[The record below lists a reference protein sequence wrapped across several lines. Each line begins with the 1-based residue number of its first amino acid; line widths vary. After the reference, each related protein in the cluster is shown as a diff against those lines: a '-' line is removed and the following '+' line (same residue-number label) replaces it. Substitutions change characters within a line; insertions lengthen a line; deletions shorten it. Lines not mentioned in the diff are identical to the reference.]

1 MSKISAIL
9 VVKDNPLHLAESL
22 QSLDFVD
29 EIVIVDIGINE
40 DAKKILAQYD
50 KVKVQ
55 QIKEQILYV
64 EQIREKS
71 KAFATYE
78 HVIFLDPDEI
88 ISQALKEEIV
98 KNMNN
103 CDYISIPRKNIIFG
117 KWIEHSRWWPDY
129 QIRFFK
135 KDSLVWPS
143 RLHSQPEVKGK
154 EYKIEAVE
162 EKAIIHHNYE
172 TIDEYLSKMIRYA
185 QAEAK
190 EYIHNGSELTLSIS
204 LKKSLQEF
212 ISRYFAEKG
221 YKDGMHGAVLAFLQM
236 FYCLLVYF
244 FYWEQNKDA
253 VPPTQTQAVAITNH
267 FKQTLYESTYWI
279 EKEKL
284 GSQTERIRNK
294 VLNSLLKR
302 M

>member
-9 VVKDNPLHLAESL
+9 VVKDNPIHLAESI

-29 EIVIVDIGINE
+29 EIVIVDIGIND
-40 DAKKILAQYD
+40 DAKKILSQYD
-50 KVKVQ
+50 NVKVQ
-55 QIKEQILYV
+55 HIKEQILYV

-71 KAFATYE
+71 KEFATHE

-88 ISQALKEEIV
+88 IASALKEEIV

-143 RLHSQPEVKGK
+143 RLHAQPEVKGK
-154 EYKIEAVE
+154 EYKIEAIE
-162 EKAIIHHNYE
+162 EKAIIHYNYE
-172 TIDEYLSKMIRYA
+172 TVDEYLSKMIRYA
-185 QAEAK
+185 KAEAK
-190 EYIHNGSELTLSIS
+190 EYIHKNSELTLTIS
-204 LKKSLQEF
+204 FKKGLQEF

-221 YKDGMHGAVLAFLQM
+221 YKDGMHGTVLAFLQM

-244 FYWEQNKDA
+244 FYWEQNKNT
-253 VPPTQTQAVAITNH
+253 VSQNHIQATEITNH